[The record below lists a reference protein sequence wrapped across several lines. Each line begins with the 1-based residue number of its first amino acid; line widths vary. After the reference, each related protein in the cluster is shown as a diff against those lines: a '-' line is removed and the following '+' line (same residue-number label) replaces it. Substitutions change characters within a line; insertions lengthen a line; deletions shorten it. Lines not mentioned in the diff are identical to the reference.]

1 MTLLTGSQLHAPVAC
16 RGDPWELESTTQVHC
31 MLFVVLLCQYRN
43 ILSYMQKGH
52 VLQVIFVECQVFY
65 VWNMKKRGRESV
77 KEKSSLAS
85 QSFFSVCV
93 HVRAKVG
100 GGREGKYVWADLPG
114 FCDSVVC
121 AECLPRVHND
131 YY

>member
-1 MTLLTGSQLHAPVAC
+1 
-16 RGDPWELESTTQVHC
+16 

-85 QSFFSVCV
+85 QSFFPCVCMC
-93 HVRAKVG
+93 VRKWAG
-100 GGREGKYVWADLPG
+100 EGKENTSGQTCQVFVTVWYAQNVFHVYIMTIISIIPG
-114 FCDSVVC
+114 K
-121 AECLPRVHND
+121 
-131 YY
+131 Y